1 MSLMHPSQL
10 FGVARERRFAIGFFE
25 SWDIASTQGV
35 IDAAEEAGAP
45 IIIGFNGEF
54 MSGDNRV
61 AEERIEWYG
70 ALGRAAAETSRVPV
84 GFIFNECPKDDWVR
98 AAVDSGFNIVMPAD
112 AMAAPAD
119 YRRRVKRLA
128 EYAHSK
134 NVAIEAGL
142 EELPS
147 GASGRVEGEGRS
159 TDVQEAVEFVAATGV
174 DLLGVSVGNV
184 HIQLTGERS
193 LDLQRLRTLAEAVT
207 AGLVLHGGTGIPLG
221 DLRAAVSFGVVKVNF
236 GTYLK
241 QAWLKVMR
249 EALSLPEENP
259 HRLLGMGGP
268 EDALMRGRRA
278 VKDAVLA
285 RLDSLGCV
293 GMASAYRE

>member
-1 MSLMHPSQL
+1 MSLLSPSQL
-10 FGVARERRFAIGFFE
+10 FGIARERGFAVGFFE

-54 MSGDNRV
+54 MSGDHRV

-70 ALGRAAAETSRVPV
+70 ALGRAAAETARVPC

-98 AAVDSGFNIVMPAD
+98 AAVDAGFGIVMPAD
-112 AMAAPAD
+112 ANATRED
-119 YRRRVKRLA
+119 YRRRVRKLA

-134 NVAIEAGL
+134 GVAIEAGL

-147 GASGRVEGEGRS
+147 GASGTVEGES
-159 TDVQEAVEFVAATGV
+159 CQTEVQEAVEFVNETGV

-184 HIQLTGERS
+184 HIQLQGEQS
-193 LDLQRLRTLAEAVT
+193 LDLERLAALTKAVK
-207 AGLVLHGGTGIPLG
+207 AGLVLHGGTGIPS
-221 DLRAAVSFGVVKVNF
+221 DDIRNAAVLGVVKVNY
-236 GTYLK
+236 GTYIK

-249 EALSLPEENP
+249 EALSQPEQNP
-259 HRLLGMGGP
+259 HKLLGIGGA
-268 EDALMRGRRA
+268 EDALMIGRKA
-278 VKDAVLA
+278 VKEAVLS
-285 RLDSLGCV
+285 RLEPLGCV
-293 GMASAYRE
+293 GMASAYRK